1 MMKRSV
7 CTTNRTRRIRDANG
21 QSLVE
26 FAAALPLLLLLALG
40 VVEVGYALLDS
51 HVITKLAREG
61 SNLISRDTSLQD
73 AATAMRSLSSRPV
86 NLDNGSRLIFS
97 VIKKGA
103 TTGTANFDKEIL
115 YQRYEYGTLAG
126 VTSTITTKGNGSY
139 RGAPDYEAINSDSD
153 ANLQIAKMPATL
165 NLVRGGMIYVTEI
178 YTRHPLIT
186 PVDRFGL
193 TLPQTLYSIAY
204 F

>member
-1 MMKRSV
+1 MTKRSLF
-7 CTTNRTRRIRDANG
+7 TTKWKRRIGASNG
-21 QSLVE
+21 QGLVE
-26 FAAALPLLLLLALG
+26 FAVALPLLLLLALG

-51 HVITKLAREG
+51 HVVTKLAREG

-73 AATAMRSLSSRPV
+73 AATAMRNLSSRPV
-86 NLDNGSRLIFS
+86 NLDNGSKLIFS

-103 TTGTANFDKEIL
+103 TAGTANFDKEIL

-126 VTSTITTKGNGSY
+126 ATSAVMTKGNGSF
-139 RGAPDYEAINSDSD
+139 RGAPDYEAVNSDSD
-153 ANLQIAKMPATL
+153 ANLQITNLPVTL
-165 NLVRGGMIYVTEI
+165 SLVRGGMIYVTEI

-193 TLPQTLYSIAY
+193 RLPQTLYSIAY